1 MKFIYTCIFLEEFKP
16 YICLQKMK
24 IYNFV
29 KFLALTLHLS
39 VAVNISYSLLFA
51 AELQDGIT
59 NEQVI
64 TV

>member
-16 YICLQKMK
+16 YIYFQKMK

-29 KFLALTLHLS
+29 KFLVLTLHLL
-39 VAVNISYSLLFA
+39 VALNIAYSLLLA
-51 AELQDGIT
+51 AELRDGIT